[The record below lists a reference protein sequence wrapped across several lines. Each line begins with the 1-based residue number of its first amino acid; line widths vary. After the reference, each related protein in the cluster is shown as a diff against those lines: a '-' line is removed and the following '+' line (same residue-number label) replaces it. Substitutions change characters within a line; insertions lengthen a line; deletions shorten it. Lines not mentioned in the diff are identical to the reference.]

1 MTRRDG
7 RRDDRRRHVRGQAL
21 AEFALVT
28 PLFFLLVFGI
38 IEFGRFIYTYEIV
51 NNATREGAR
60 YAIVH
65 GSASECPSGPMPDT
79 AQGVPVPNPCDPTGA
94 KIEAVVQQ
102 YAIGI
107 PPAGLT
113 VNPTVWAPDN
123 NARGSTV
130 TVSSDYMFHTL
141 IPIVPLPPIVIQAE
155 STLVI
160 NH

>member
-7 RRDDRRRHVRGQAL
+7 RKDDRRRHVRGQAL
-21 AEFALVT
+21 AEFALVM

-79 AQGVPVPNPCDPTGA
+79 ALGVPVPNPCDPSGA

-102 YAIGI
+102 YAIGV
-107 PPAGLT
+107 PPTYLT
-113 VNPTVWAPDN
+113 VNPPVWTPDN

-130 TVSSDYMFHTL
+130 TVSADYMFHTL
-141 IPIVPLPPIVIQAE
+141 IPIVPLPPIGIQAE

>member
-1 MTRRDG
+1 MSASGSRRDSQ
-7 RRDDRRRHVRGQAL
+7 RRRGQAL
-21 AEFALVT
+21 AEFALVM
-28 PLFFLLVFGI
+28 PLFFLLVFSI

-51 NNATREGAR
+51 NNAVREGAR

-79 AQGVPVPNPCDPTGA
+79 ADGQPVTNPCDPTGA
-94 KIEAVVQQ
+94 KIQAIVQQ
-102 YAIGI
+102 YAIGV
-107 PPAGLT
+107 PASSLT
-113 VNPTVWAPDN
+113 VNPPVWEPDN

-130 TVSSDYMFHTL
+130 TVSAVDSFSTL
-141 IPIVPLPPIVIQAE
+141 VPFVPLPTITIPGE

>member
-21 AEFALVT
+21 AEFALVM

-65 GSASECPSGPMPDT
+65 GSASECPSGQMPGI
-79 AQGVPVPNPCDPTGA
+79 GVTNPCDPTGA
-94 KIEAVVQQ
+94 KIQAVVRQ

-107 PPAGLT
+107 PPTGLT
-113 VNPTVWAPDN
+113 VNLPLWTPHN

-130 TVSSDYMFHTL
+130 TVSADYTFHTL

-155 STLVI
+155 STLVV